1 MGAWN
6 AEKDKNGFLHVVID
20 KPDAGANAFSSA
32 VLLELEEL
40 IERIERDS
48 SVAGVLFRSGKPGS
62 FIVGADI
69 KEMTS
74 IAGPEQAQAA
84 SERGQRIFSRLERIP
99 VPKVALIS
107 GPCVG
112 GGLEFVLCC
121 DYRIADDDRK
131 TQLGL
136 PEVLIGLVPGWG
148 GTVRLPRLVGT
159 IQAVT
164 MITSGAMLNGVR
176 AKSRGLVHDV
186 VPTDVLTDAG
196 LTFLKTRPPKH
207 PKRSLTAKLLESKYP
222 RTYVLKQAEKQV
234 LARTHGHYPAPLRAI
249 EVVRTGLFEG
259 PEAGFAAEAKAI
271 ADLSQHPVT
280 TECIRLFFLRDEAKA
295 WAKEAAPAAGE
306 KKLHHVGLL
315 GAGTMGASLAKVMA
329 DKGLSVRLKD
339 VSPEILG
346 NAMRTARELF
356 DKDVR
361 RKKTSRREAD
371 QAFGR
376 ISPTTDFSGF
386 RNAQIVVEAIVED
399 LEIKKKT
406 YRELENAI
414 GPDTVLATNT
424 SSLRLADLVEGVS
437 DPGRFV
443 GVHFFNPP
451 HKMQLVE
458 VVTIPSTSEEA
469 VATALALVQKLGKI
483 PVVVRD
489 CAGFLVN
496 RLLSP
501 YMNEAGYLLAEV
513 DDPMEVER
521 AALEFG
527 FPMGPLELMD
537 LVGHGVASKV
547 STVLHQA
554 YGDRMTPAPAWRRL
568 TEAQKSL
575 GAAAPGKI
583 LVGKGAK
590 KKIHPEV
597 AKILANVRAEHLAQ
611 AGPGGGEKLSRTQ
624 IAQRLVFPVIN
635 EAAMALDEGIVR
647 YPEEVDLAMV
657 FGTGFAPFRGGP
669 LRYADSIGV
678 ASVVETLES
687 FAAQHP
693 RLAPSEALRSRA
705 SGGGRAFEMALKPLV
720 AEGAG
725 ARG

>member
-1 MGAWN
+1 MGTWN
-6 AEKDKNGFLHVVID
+6 ATKDKNGVLHVTID
-20 KPDAGANAFSSA
+20 KPGASANTFSSD
-32 VLLELEEL
+32 VLVELEAL
-40 IERIERDS
+40 IEEIERDS
-48 SVAGVLFRSGKPGS
+48 SITGVLFRSGKPGS
-62 FIVGADI
+62 FFVGADI

-74 IAGPEQAQAA
+74 ITGPEQAQAA
-84 SERGQRIFSRLERIP
+84 SERGQRIFARLENLR

-107 GPCVG
+107 GVCVG

-121 DYRIADDDRK
+121 DYRIAADDRK

-136 PEVLIGLVPGWG
+136 PETLLGLVPGWG
-148 GTVRLPRLVGT
+148 GTVRLPRVVGT
-159 IQAVT
+159 YQAVN
-164 MITSGAMLNGVR
+164 MILTGSTLNGVR
-176 AKSRGLVHDV
+176 AKSKGLVDDV
-186 VPTDVLTDAG
+186 VSHEVLTDAG
-196 LTFLKTRPPKH
+196 LTYLKNRPPKGR
-207 PKRSLTAKLLESKYP
+207 KVNLTGKLLESKFP
-222 RTYVLKQAEKQV
+222 RNFILKQAEKKV
-234 LARTHGHYPAPLRAI
+234 RARTHGHYPAPLRAI
-249 EVVRTGLFEG
+249 EVLRAGLFEG
-259 PEAGFAAEAKAI
+259 PQAGFAAESKAI
-271 ADLSQHPVT
+271 AELSRHPVT
-280 TECIRLFFLRDEAKA
+280 TECIRLFFLRDESKV
-295 WAKEAAPAAGE
+295 WAKEVAPSLGD
-306 KKLHHVGLL
+306 KKLTHVGLL

-329 DKGLSVRLKD
+329 DKGLTVRLKD
-339 VSPEILG
+339 ISPEVLG
-346 NAMRTARELF
+346 KGLKIARDLF
-356 DKDVR
+356 DKDA
-361 RKKTSRREAD
+361 KKKKVSHREAD
-371 QAFGR
+371 RGFAR
-376 ISPTTDFSGF
+376 ISPTTDFTGF
-386 RNAQIVVEAIVED
+386 RNAQIVVEAIIED

-406 YRELENAI
+406 YRELEQAI
-414 GPDTVLATNT
+414 GPDTIIATNT
-424 SSLRLADLVEGVS
+424 SSLRLTDLVKGVS

-513 DDPMEVER
+513 DDPMEVEK

-547 STVLHQA
+547 SNVLHEA
-554 YGDRMTPAPAWRRL
+554 YGDRMEPAPAWRRL

-575 GAAAPGKI
+575 GAGAPTKI
-583 LVGKGAK
+583 MTGRGRK
-590 KKIHPEV
+590 KQIHPQV
-597 AKILANVRAEHLAQ
+597 AKILADVRSEYLAQ

-635 EAAMALDEGIVR
+635 EAARALDEEIVR

-678 ASVVETLES
+678 GHVVETLES

-693 RLAPSEALRSRA
+693 RLAPSDALRSRA
-705 SGGGRAFEMALKPLV
+705 AAGGKVFEAALKL
-720 AEGAG
+720 AS
-725 ARG
+725 